1 MKTIELFG
9 APVNLGAGMQGCSM
23 GPCALRLAGVV
34 DRLSSLDH
42 SVADRGDLVS
52 EPVEG
57 LNLEGNANHLADITG
72 WARTLEKQAKAS
84 LQAGNIP
91 VFLGGD
97 HALSMGTVSGAASY
111 AAKAKKPLFVLWL
124 DAHADYNTPQT
135 SPSGN
140 MHGMPVAFFT
150 GKPGFEGILPNNRA
164 VVKPSN
170 VFIVGVR
177 SIDRDERRALSDAG
191 VNVYDMRAL
200 DEHGIATL
208 LRSILKTVK
217 DAGGMLH
224 VSLDA
229 DFIDPSIAPGVGTA
243 VNGGVTYR
251 EAHLAMEMLSDSAL
265 VTSLDVVE
273 LNPYLDERGKTAVL
287 LAELIASLFGK
298 RIFETVDAESFA
310 TQVGGQT
317 AGRMLLSAK

>member
-191 VNVYDMRAL
+191 VNV
-200 DEHGIATL
+200 
-208 LRSILKTVK
+208 
-217 DAGGMLH
+217 
-224 VSLDA
+224 
-229 DFIDPSIAPGVGTA
+229 
-243 VNGGVTYR
+243 
-251 EAHLAMEMLSDSAL
+251 
-265 VTSLDVVE
+265 
-273 LNPYLDERGKTAVL
+273 
-287 LAELIASLFGK
+287 
-298 RIFETVDAESFA
+298 
-310 TQVGGQT
+310 
-317 AGRMLLSAK
+317 